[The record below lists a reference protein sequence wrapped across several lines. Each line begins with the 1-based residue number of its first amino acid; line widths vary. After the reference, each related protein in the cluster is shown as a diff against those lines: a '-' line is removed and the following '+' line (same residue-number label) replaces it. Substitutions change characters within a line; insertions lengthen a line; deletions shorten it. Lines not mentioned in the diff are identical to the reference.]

1 MKQIFQTVLQLSLS
15 GSLLILALLLL
26 RLLLR
31 RFPKW
36 GNVVLWGLVAVRL
49 LLPFRIESR
58 FSLIPGK
65 QSPQYDFAGMIPVPD
80 VGEVP
85 IVTAPDWNPIN
96 LIALVWLLGV
106 LLFLLWFAFSYL
118 RLSSRLNTAV
128 RLRDNIYQSEF
139 VDTPVVVGFIRPRIY
154 LPFRVDEACFNPILS
169 HEQAHIR
176 RGDHWWKLLAFFC
189 LAVHWFNPLVWVAYV
204 LFGRDVEFACD
215 EAVIKK
221 LDQKG
226 RADYAQA
233 LMVYGAKIR
242 GVPGMLMAFGATD
255 TKGRIKAVAR
265 YKRPGACRVILL
277 VASSALLM
285 ICFLT
290 DPVTAI
296 QQRPIDDVHT
306 QLQGTIGPIQ
316 ESVSTM
322 PSEGTS
328 EPVQI
333 PTSTVPSEEELLS
346 KLAYLKKCLARYE
359 EVLAENMQS
368 YQNAFE
374 AGDENKMFG
383 LKLSIAYHKRMVEEY
398 ELRVSVLEAKIAQM
412 Q

>member
-26 RLLLR
+26 RLCFR
-31 RFPKW
+31 RSPKW
-36 GNVVLWGLVAVRL
+36 GNVALWGLAAVRL

-65 QSPQYDFAGMIPVPD
+65 PAPQYDLPDTTPMPD
-80 VGEVP
+80 VDGIP
-85 IVTAPDWNPIN
+85 TVTAPDWDPTN

-106 LLFLLWFAFSYL
+106 LLFLFWFAFSYF
-118 RLSSRLNTAV
+118 RLHSKLNTAV

-139 VDTPVVVGFIRPRIY
+139 VATPMVVGFIRPRIY
-154 LPFRVDEACFNPILS
+154 LPFRVDEACLGPILA
-169 HEQAHIR
+169 HEQAHVC
-176 RGDHWWKLLAFFC
+176 RGDPWWKLLAFVC
-189 LAVHWFNPLVWVAYV
+189 LTVHWFNPLVWVAYL

-221 LDQKG
+221 LDQQG

-233 LMVYGAKIR
+233 LMVYSTKIH
-242 GVPGMLMAFGATD
+242 GLPISLMAFGETD

-265 YKRPGACRVILL
+265 YKHPGAWRVLL
-277 VASSALLM
+277 LGVCCLLLAA
-285 ICFLT
+285 CFLT
-290 DPVTAI
+290 EPVTAVNGKDPEDGFT
-296 QQRPIDDVHT
+296 QSWEEKDPIT
-306 QLQGTIGPIQ
+306 
-316 ESVSTM
+316 TM

-333 PTSTVPSEEELLS
+333 PTSPMPSEEELLS
-346 KLAYLKKCLARYE
+346 ELAHLKDCLASYE
-359 EVLAENMQS
+359 EALTENMQS
-368 YQNAFE
+368 YENAFE
-374 AGDENKMFG
+374 AGDEKKMFG
-383 LKLSIAYHKRMVEEY
+383 LKLSIAFHKRMVEEY
-398 ELRVSVLEAKIAQM
+398 ELRVSILEAKIAKM

>member
-26 RLLLR
+26 RLCFR
-31 RFPKW
+31 RSPKW
-36 GNVVLWGLVAVRL
+36 GNVALWGLAAVRL

-65 QSPQYDFAGMIPVPD
+65 PAPQYDLPDTTPMPD
-80 VGEVP
+80 VDGIP
-85 IVTAPDWNPIN
+85 TVTAPDWDPTN

-106 LLFLLWFAFSYL
+106 LLFLFWFAFSYF
-118 RLSSRLNTAV
+118 RLHSKLNTAV

-139 VDTPVVVGFIRPRIY
+139 VATPMVVGFIRPRIY
-154 LPFRVDEACFNPILS
+154 LPFRVDEACLGPILA
-169 HEQAHIR
+169 HEQAHVC
-176 RGDHWWKLLAFFC
+176 RGDPWWKLLAFVC
-189 LAVHWFNPLVWVAYV
+189 LTVHWFNPLVWVAYL

-221 LDQKG
+221 LDMKG
-226 RADYAQA
+226 RANYAQA
-233 LMVYGAKIR
+233 LMVYSTKLYGLPIS
-242 GVPGMLMAFGATD
+242 LMAFGETD

-265 YKRPGACRVILL
+265 YQCPGVCRVILL
-277 VASSALLM
+277 AVCSALLM

-296 QQRPIDDVHT
+296 QQLPTDDVHT
-306 QLQGTIGPIQ
+306 QGQGSTGPIQ

-328 EPVQI
+328 GPVQI
-333 PTSTVPSEEELLS
+333 PTSPIPTEEDLRSE
-346 KLAYLKKCLARYE
+346 LAYSKECLALYK

-368 YQNAFE
+368 YENAFE
-374 AGDENKMFG
+374 AGDENRMFG
-383 LKLSIAYHKRMVEEY
+383 LKLSIAYHKRMVEEF
-398 ELRVSVLEAKIAQM
+398 ELRVSILEAKIAQM

>member
-1 MKQIFQTVLQLSLS
+1 MKQVFQTVLQLSLS
-15 GSLLILALLLL
+15 GSLLIFAILLL

-36 GNVVLWGLVAVRL
+36 GNVALWGLAAIRL

-65 QSPQYDFAGMIPVPD
+65 QSPQYDFTGTVIVPD
-80 VGEVP
+80 AGEIP
-85 IVTAPDWNPIN
+85 TLTTETWDLSNLAP
-96 LIALVWLLGV
+96 LVWMIGV
-106 LLFLLWFAFSYL
+106 FFFLVWFAFSYF

-139 VDTPVVVGFIRPRIY
+139 VATPMVAGFFQPRIY
-154 LPFRVDEACFNPILS
+154 LPFRVDETCLESILA

-176 RGDHWWKLLAFFC
+176 RGDPWWKLLAFVC
-189 LAVHWFNPLVWVAYV
+189 LAVHWFNPLVWVAYL

-233 LMVYGAKIR
+233 LMVYGTR
-242 GVPGMLMAFGATD
+242 VHGFPGSLMAFGAAD

-265 YKRPGACRVILL
+265 YKRSGAWHVLFLGTCCLL
-277 VASSALLM
+277 LTL
-285 ICFLT
+285 CFLT
-290 DPVTAI
+290 NPVTAGNGKDPNDDFT
-296 QQRPIDDVHT
+296 QSWEGTNPIVT
-306 QLQGTIGPIQ
+306 T
-316 ESVSTM
+316 
-322 PSEGTS
+322 PSEG
-328 EPVQI
+328 ELGPVQI
-333 PTSTVPSEEELLS
+333 PTSPMPTEEDILSE
-346 KLAYLKKCLARYE
+346 LAYSKACLASYE
-359 EVLAENMQS
+359 EVLTENMEA
-368 YQNAFE
+368 YRNAFQ
-374 AGDENKMFG
+374 AGDEKKMLG
-383 LKLSIAYHKRMVEEY
+383 LRLSIAYHKRMVEEL
-398 ELRVSVLEAKIAQM
+398 ELRVSVLEAKLAQM